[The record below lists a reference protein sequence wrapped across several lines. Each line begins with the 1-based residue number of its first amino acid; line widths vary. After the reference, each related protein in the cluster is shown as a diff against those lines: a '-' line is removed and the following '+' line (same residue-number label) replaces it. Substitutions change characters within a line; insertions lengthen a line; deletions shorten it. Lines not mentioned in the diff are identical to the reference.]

1 MGLYHKHTNTMR
13 TQTCRKGGH
22 PKMQSEAERVLSLTE
37 ENLKLWEA
45 GRLKEDCSQMDFQ
58 GA

>member
-1 MGLYHKHTNTMR
+1 
-13 TQTCRKGGH
+13 
-22 PKMQSEAERVLSLTE
+22 MQSEAERVLSLTE